1 MFIFLVVWTFLVLCA
16 GVRWSQHS
24 SSNGFKGFLNMVEIK
39 LSRVVNKFKG
49 S

>member
-1 MFIFLVVWTFLVLCA
+1 MFWFLVWTFLVLCA

-24 SSNGFKGFLNMVEIK
+24 SSNGFKGFLNRVEIK
-39 LSRVVNKFKG
+39 LSRLVNKFKG